1 MARITNRDILD
12 EFIMAFENGKP
23 FTSSEKKLA
32 GIQLSQLRKTV
43 KQYLEDAEIETD
55 LSINEIIMDEIKYA
69 VMSNKK
75 FRRIASLGYDILGES
90 IDFWE
95 KRRKILEKK
104 ANQKENK
111 KLEKLDEICYN
122 TSIVNDTSPR
132 KPKWLG
138 NDDDDDW

>member
-43 KQYLEDAEIETD
+43 KQYLEDAKIETD

-69 VMSNKK
+69 VMSDKK
-75 FRRIASLGYDILGES
+75 FRRVASLGYDILGES
-90 IDFWE
+90 IEFWE
-95 KRRKILEKK
+95 KRRKIIKK
-104 ANQKENK
+104 RANQKESK
-111 KLEKLDEICYN
+111 KVEKLDEKCYN

-138 NDDDDDW
+138 NDDDEW